1 MIRHEKKTKFP
12 CDKCA
17 YVSNVKSDLY
27 KHMRVVHENIK
38 GNHKCDHC
46 DKVFESKFKMAKHA
60 LIEHNIIYK

>member
-12 CDKCA
+12 CDKCP

-46 DKVFESKFKMAKHA
+46 DKVFESKVKMHKHA